1 MYCNHCGNPIPE
13 GMRFCQSC
21 GTPLQEKKSN
31 KSLWAAILLIA
42 VVCVGF
48 FLARG
53 NGKERVSEDTR
64 AAYDLILEG
73 SYEFKNPS
81 SVRVYSGHVFYDKE
95 EDEYCGWF
103 YLSATN
109 GFGARTS
116 GYYFIGHLDGVVFAL
131 ELEDDDSSVR
141 KAQTEGE
148 LDVDW
153 INEQLDEKWKN
164 FN

>member
-21 GTPLQEKKSN
+21 GAPQQGKKSN
-31 KSLWAAILLIA
+31 KSLWVVILLIA

-64 AAYDLILEG
+64 AAYDLIVDG
-73 SYEFKNPS
+73 SYDFKDPT
-81 SVRVYSGHVFYDKE
+81 SVRVYSGTVYYDKE
-95 EDEYCGWF
+95 LDEYSGWF

-109 GFGARTS
+109 GFGARS
-116 GYYFIGHLDGVVFAL
+116 GGYYFIGYLDGEPFAL
-131 ELEDDDSSVR
+131 ELDDDSSIR
-141 KAQTEGE
+141 LAKTEGE